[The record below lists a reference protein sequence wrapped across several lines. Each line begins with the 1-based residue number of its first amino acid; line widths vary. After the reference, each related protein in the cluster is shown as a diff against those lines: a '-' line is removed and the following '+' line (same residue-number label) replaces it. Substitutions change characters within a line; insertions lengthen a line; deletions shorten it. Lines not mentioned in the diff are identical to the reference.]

1 MTSLSSFILVS
12 PSCFVLF
19 RRLTLTASHTSNVI
33 KHLGS
38 VMTAASSSTL
48 SFDSL
53 AFVCMGSGPTTEN
66 GVELELEAEPQAELE
81 AELEAE
87 PELIVGSWGV

>member
-1 MTSLSSFILVS
+1 
-12 PSCFVLF
+12 
-19 RRLTLTASHTSNVI
+19 
-33 KHLGS
+33 
-38 VMTAASSSTL
+38 MTAASSSTL

-81 AELEAE
+81 AGIELEAELEAE

>member
-1 MTSLSSFILVS
+1 
-12 PSCFVLF
+12 
-19 RRLTLTASHTSNVI
+19 
-33 KHLGS
+33 
-38 VMTAASSSTL
+38 MTAASSSTL

-66 GVELELEAEPQAELE
+66 GVELELEAQLEAEPQAELE